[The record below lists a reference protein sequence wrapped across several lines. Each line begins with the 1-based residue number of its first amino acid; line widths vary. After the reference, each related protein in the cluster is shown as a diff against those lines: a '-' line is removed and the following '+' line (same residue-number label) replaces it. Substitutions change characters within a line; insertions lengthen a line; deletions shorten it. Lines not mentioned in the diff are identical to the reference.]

1 MHPGIQSW
9 KNLVIYAFN
18 AFSIPLLSKTLF
30 APWENDTADKD
41 SKLSFIEKFIFSL
54 FSRVLGFV
62 TRVLCIVVGLI
73 FTFIIILTFP
83 IFLLLP
89 IKISLEFLET
99 LPSFGISLSYGET
112 FSLNAHS
119 KEVYTPSGLKLFGKE
134 KVLRM
139 IDRGLSK
146 DKGRNILLVGETGV
160 GKSVVISKLGQLG
173 QSGLSSYGIRN
184 HRVVELN
191 VEGIA
196 INDFEKALAEA
207 EGAGNV
213 IIVIEN
219 IHLYTSVFEKLMKY
233 LNSVHLGV
241 IVTTDFSNYDQVLK
255 GHPEFL
261 SKFEK
266 VDVEPTNIEDTLS
279 ILKNNI
285 YVNNISISTKENVLE
300 EIVNL
305 SDRFIGNQP
314 QPLKSLLILDELHS
328 LHKKIGIEDVH
339 QVISDKTNMPI
350 GALGVDEKKVL
361 IGLESK
367 MKAKIIGQ
375 DEAVKD
381 VSESLR
387 RLRTGI
393 ADPSKPA
400 GSFLFLGP
408 TGVGKT
414 YTAKILAESYFGHK
428 NAMIRFDMSEFSL
441 PTSVNTFIE
450 RLASVIEENPLS
462 LVFFD
467 ELEKSNMAIHH
478 LLLQVLD
485 EGRLTRGTGRV
496 VSFKDSI
503 IIATSNAGSK
513 DIISNQSIE
522 KKVLINNIINAGIF
536 TPEFLNRFSSVIL
549 FKPLGQNDVRKVTEL
564 MLKEFKDRL
573 FEDKKI
579 TLVITDALIEKI
591 AAAGFDQDFGARPI
605 KRAIEEQVE
614 NKVADYIIGGGSE
627 GEIKIM

>member
-1 MHPGIQSW
+1 MHSGIQSW
-9 KNLVIYAFN
+9 KNLVVYAFN
-18 AFSIPLLSKTLF
+18 AFSIPLLFKTLLS
-30 APWENDTADKD
+30 PWEKDTAKD
-41 SKLSFIEKFIFSL
+41 TKLSFVERLVFGL
-54 FSRVLGFV
+54 FSRVLGFIA
-62 TRVLCIVVGLI
+62 RIFYISIGLI
-73 FTFIIILTFP
+73 FTLFIILTFP
-83 IFLLLP
+83 IFLLIP
-89 IKISLEFLET
+89 IKISKEFLET
-99 LPSFGISLSYGET
+99 LPSFGVSLSYGAT

-119 KEVYTPSGLKLFGKE
+119 HDVNTSSGLKLYGKE
-134 KVLRM
+134 KALRM
-139 IDRGLSK
+139 LERALSK
-146 DKGRNILLVGETGV
+146 ENNRNVLLVGETGV
-160 GKSVVISKLGQLG
+160 GKSVLISHLGRLG
-173 QSGLSSYGIRN
+173 QSGLSFSGIRN
-184 HRVVELN
+184 HRVVELSL
-191 VEGIA
+191 EGLSL
-196 INDFEKALAEA
+196 NDFEKSMTEA
-207 EGAGNV
+207 EEAGNV
-213 IIVIEN
+213 IIIIEN
-219 IHLYTSVFEKLMKY
+219 IHEYTSLYEKLMKY
-233 LNSVHLGV
+233 LNMPHLG
-241 IVTTDFSNYDQVLK
+241 IITTTDFSNYDQVLK
-255 GHPEFL
+255 SHPEFL

-266 VDVEPTNIEDTLS
+266 VDVDQSNVEDTLL

-285 YVNNISISTKENVLE
+285 YINNISINTKEGVLE

-305 SDRFIGNQP
+305 SNRFIGNQP
-314 QPLKSLLILDELHS
+314 QPLKSLLILEELRS
-328 LHKKIGIEDVH
+328 LHKKINIEDVH
-339 QVISDKTNMPI
+339 QIISDKTNMPI
-350 GALGVDEKKVL
+350 GALGLDEKKVL
-361 IGLESK
+361 IELETK

-375 DEAVKD
+375 DEAVGD
-381 VSESLR
+381 VAESLR

-441 PTSVNTFIE
+441 PTSVNIFIE

-503 IIATSNAGSK
+503 IIATSNAGSR
-513 DIISNQSIE
+513 DIIANTSID
-522 KKVLINNIINAGIF
+522 KKDLINTIINAGIF
-536 TPEFLNRFSSVIL
+536 TPEFLNRFSSIIL
-549 FKPLGQNDVRKVTEL
+549 FKPLNENDVRKVTGL
-564 MLKEFKDRL
+564 MLVEFQERL

-579 TLVITDALIEKI
+579 KLLITDALIEKI

-605 KRAIEEQVE
+605 KRAIEEIVE
-614 NKVADYIIGGGSE
+614 NKVADYIIAGNVE

>member
-1 MHPGIQSW
+1 MHSGIQSW
-9 KNLVIYAFN
+9 KNLVVYAFN
-18 AFSIPLLSKTLF
+18 AFSIPLLVKTLLS
-30 APWENDTADKD
+30 PWENDTAKD
-41 SKLSFIEKFIFSL
+41 TNLGFIEKFVFGL
-54 FSRVLGFV
+54 FSRTLGFF
-62 TRVLCIVVGLI
+62 TRVIYISLGLVFTI
-73 FTFIIILTFP
+73 FIILTFP
-83 IFLLLP
+83 IFLLIP
-89 IKISLEFLET
+89 VKISREFLET
-99 LPSFGISLSYGET
+99 LPSFGISLSYGKT

-119 KEVYTPSGLKLFGKE
+119 HDIFTPSGLKLYGKE
-134 KVLRM
+134 KALRM
-139 IDRGLSK
+139 IERGLSK
-146 DKGRNILLVGETGV
+146 ENNRNILLVGETGV
-160 GKSVVISKLGQLG
+160 GKSIIISHLGRLG
-173 QSGLSSYGIRN
+173 QSGLSFHGIRN
-184 HRVVELN
+184 HRVVELSL
-191 VEGIA
+191 EGLSID
-196 INDFEKALAEA
+196 DFEKSMKEA
-207 EGAGNV
+207 EEAHNV

-219 IHLYTSVFEKLMKY
+219 IHDYTPLYEKLMKY
-233 LNSVHLGV
+233 LSMPHMG
-241 IVTTDFSNYDQVLK
+241 IITTTDFSNYDQVLK

-266 VDVEPTNIEDTLS
+266 VDIDQTNVEDTLS

-285 YVNNISISTKENVLE
+285 YINNISINIKENVLE
-300 EIVNL
+300 EIITL

-314 QPLKSLLILDELHS
+314 QPLKSLLILEELRS

-339 QVISDKTNMPI
+339 QIISDKTNMPM
-350 GALGVDEKKVL
+350 GALGVDERKVL
-361 IGLESK
+361 IGLEDK
-367 MKAKIIGQ
+367 MKNKIIGQ

-381 VSESLR
+381 VAESLR

-441 PTSVNTFIE
+441 PSSVNLFSE
-450 RLASVIEENPLS
+450 RLGSVIEENPLS

-513 DIISNQSIE
+513 DIIANPSVE
-522 KKVLINNIINAGIF
+522 KKDLINTIINLSIF
-536 TPEFLNRFSSVIL
+536 TPEFLNRFSSIIL

-564 MLKEFKDRL
+564 MLVEFQERL
-573 FEDKKI
+573 FEEKKI
-579 TLVITDALIEKI
+579 KLLITDALIEKI
-591 AAAGFDQDFGARPI
+591 ALSGFDQDFGARPI
-605 KRAIEEQVE
+605 KRAIEEIVE
-614 NKVADYIIGGGSE
+614 NKVADYIIAGNTE